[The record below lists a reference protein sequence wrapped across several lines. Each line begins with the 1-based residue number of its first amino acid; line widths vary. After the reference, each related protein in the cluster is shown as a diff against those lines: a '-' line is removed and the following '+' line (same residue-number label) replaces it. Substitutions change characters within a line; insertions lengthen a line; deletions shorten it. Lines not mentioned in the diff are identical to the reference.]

1 MLSGSG
7 SEHVSVATQAA
18 GSRGRLLTILLRP
31 LYADKIPDGKPANE
45 FGYDER
51 ILDEVSLLQSLANSA
66 SYLLLL
72 TIALC
77 TPWMLSIV
85 LQEFAEGIIIE
96 TNDMWKR
103 EFQSN

>member
-1 MLSGSG
+1 MPLGSG

-51 ILDEVSLLQSLANSA
+51 ILDEVSLL
-66 SYLLLL
+66 
-72 TIALC
+72 
-77 TPWMLSIV
+77 
-85 LQEFAEGIIIE
+85 
-96 TNDMWKR
+96 
-103 EFQSN
+103 